1 MRKLTR
7 REKVLLV
14 VLVIVSLISFS
25 INKYAQKKAEE
36 VERLWAQFQAE
47 FAEVVQ
53 SKIKSVNNARE
64 LGNTV
69 SSSFHDDIY
78 KDGVL
83 VKNHEDGWVKVI
95 DSEKN
100 IVEVATIDSKTKII
114 FHTDSEHLK
123 KFNIGWIA
131 PVTLE
136 CIKMKNGNCDFTKP
150 NTLYVGNQKVDL
162 IEAIKN

>member
-1 MRKLTR
+1 MRKPTG
-7 REKVLLV
+7 REKVLLAILV
-14 VLVIVSLISFS
+14 VVSLISLS
-25 INKYAQKKAEE
+25 INKYAQAKAEE
-36 VERLWAQFQAE
+36 VQRLWVLFQIE
-47 FAEVVQ
+47 FAEIQ
-53 SKIKSVNNARE
+53 SKNSARE

-131 PVTLE
+131 PVTFE
-136 CIKMKNGNCDFTKP
+136 CIKMKDGDCDFKKP
-150 NTLYVGNQKVDL
+150 YTLYVGNRKVEL
-162 IEAIKN
+162 VEVIKK